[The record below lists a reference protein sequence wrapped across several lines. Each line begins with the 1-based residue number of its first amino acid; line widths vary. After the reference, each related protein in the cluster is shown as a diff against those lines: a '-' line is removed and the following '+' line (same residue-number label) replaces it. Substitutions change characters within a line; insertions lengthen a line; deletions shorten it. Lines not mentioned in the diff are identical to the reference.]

1 MKESVT
7 TYLEGQIVNEE
18 MEFTLVEL
26 CRVSGASQDEVTLW
40 VAEGAFEP
48 DGARPEEWRFS
59 GTALRR
65 VRTAHR
71 LAHDL
76 EINPP
81 GIALVL
87 DLLDEIDSLRAHPRR
102 TRSG

>member
-18 MEFTLVEL
+18 VQFTLVEL
-26 CRVSGASQDEVTLW
+26 CQASGASQDEVTLW
-40 VAEGAFEP
+40 VAEGAFTPQGAEP
-48 DGARPEEWRFS
+48 HEWRFS
-59 GTALRR
+59 GTSLRR
-65 VRTAHR
+65 VRTARR

-87 DLLDEIDSLRAHPRR
+87 DLLDEIEALRVNPRR
-102 TRSG
+102 ARSA

>member
-26 CRVSGASQDEVTLW
+26 CQASGASQDEVTLW
-40 VAEGAFEP
+40 VAEGAFTPRGEEP
-48 DGARPEEWRFS
+48 QEWRFS
-59 GTALRR
+59 GASLRR
-65 VRTAHR
+65 VRTARR

-87 DLLDEIDSLRAHPRR
+87 DLLNEIDALRAHPRR
-102 TRSG
+102 ARST

>member
-1 MKESVT
+1 
-7 TYLEGQIVNEE
+7 
-18 MEFTLVEL
+18 
-26 CRVSGASQDEVTLW
+26 
-40 VAEGAFEP
+40 
-48 DGARPEEWRFS
+48 
-59 GTALRR
+59 LRR

-87 DLLDEIDSLRAHPRR
+87 DLLDEIDSLRVHPRR